1 MAQGYHPAWFTSTVR
16 DGIVAKTS
24 AAKRLAGL
32 PTSFVALLR
41 VQGFS
46 EALEILGLYVNDSA
60 ARAIYIR
67 YEKERDG
74 KSDRQNG

>member
-1 MAQGYHPAWFTSTVR
+1 MLEITSR
-16 DGIVAKTS
+16 
-24 AAKRLAGL
+24 
-32 PTSFVALLR
+32 SFVALLR

-46 EALEILGLYVNDSA
+46 EALEILGLYANDSA